1 MRFTK
6 TLAAGALAAVSLLLS
21 TACSTSATEEKPPVQ
36 LAAAQKPAKRELPPH
51 VVKEMTHKP
60 LKKDPRVEAI
70 YRPGKWIDLFD
81 GKSLKGWKVTDFA
94 GGGEIEVRKDFHG
107 KPALIIPMGEAL
119 TGVTLTNPVPRTNF
133 EVDVEAMKI
142 DGNDF
147 WLGLTFPVGETHA
160 TLIMGGWGGA
170 VVGISS
176 FDGSDASE
184 NDTTDFIRFD
194 NNKWYKVRLK
204 VTPEK
209 IETWLDGEK
218 LIDQELKN
226 RRVHMRFG
234 EIELSAPFGLATFQT
249 TTAFRK
255 VRIRRLPSGS

>member
-1 MRFTK
+1 MQLTK
-6 TLAAGALAAVSLLLS
+6 LFAR
-21 TACSTSATEEKPPVQ
+21 SATVVTAFCLSCACTTAENKSAAKKAPP
-36 LAAAQKPAKRELPPH
+36 ELPPE
-51 VVKEMTHKP
+51 VVKERTHTP
-60 LKKDPRVEAI
+60 LKKDPKVEAI
-70 YRPGKWIDLFD
+70 YKPGKWISHFD

-94 GGGEIEVRKDFHG
+94 GGGEIEVEKNFKG

-119 TGVTLTNPVPRTNF
+119 TGLTTTNAIPKSNY
-133 EVDVEAMKI
+133 EIELEAMRTS
-142 DGNDF
+142 GNDF
-147 WLGLTFPVGETHA
+147 WLGVTFPVGETHA

-194 NNKWYKVRLK
+194 DNVWYKVRLK
-204 VTPEK
+204 VTPKK
-209 IETWLDGEK
+209 IEVWLDGDK
-218 LIDQELKN
+218 LIDQELKD

-249 TTAFRK
+249 TTAYRTL
-255 VRIRRLPSGS
+255 RMRRLPKKP